1 MNHAEWR
8 IHKIKA
14 KANLDL
20 IITRFKR
27 NLATQEELDQAQ
39 RIFDDIKAFK
49 AEADSVETTPVPV
62 ASAVPQTPPAAVV
75 PMESTIPENVSVM
88 PVMKVSEFTQ
98 LMENLSIE
106 RLEAHKQMCLRSN
119 QMANFPPTQ
128 NIKKLVDEIQA
139 YKRQRNEIGEKIAYL
154 EKNGKLPDPEPQ
166 DQGETPAPQTSEAFL
181 KNLPADRYEIN
192 KILKDSLLPNLS
204 KARKKL
210 GTATQENWKAH
221 YAQKVALLEAQVA
234 GARSKMAS
242 LN

>member
-1 MNHAEWR
+1 MNHTEWR
-8 IHKIKA
+8 IQKIKA

-39 RIFDDIKAFK
+39 QIFDALKEFK
-49 AEADSVETTPVPV
+49 AEPDPVTPTPVP
-62 ASAVPQTPPAAVV
+62 SAPVTPETPPAAVV
-75 PMESTIPENVSVM
+75 PLIASVPENV

-106 RLEAHKQMCLRSN
+106 RAEAHKQMCLRSN

-128 NIKKLVDEIQA
+128 NIKKQVDEIQA

-210 GTATQENWKAH
+210 ATATQENWKAH

-234 GARSKMAS
+234 GARSKMSS